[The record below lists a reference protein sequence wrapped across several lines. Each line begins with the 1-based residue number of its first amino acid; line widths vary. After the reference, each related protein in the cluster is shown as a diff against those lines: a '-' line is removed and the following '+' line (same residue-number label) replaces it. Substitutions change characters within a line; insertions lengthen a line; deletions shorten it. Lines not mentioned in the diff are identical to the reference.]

1 MDKPIDNYWNKR
13 LADLKIALESNNFEV
28 SLADNQDEACKVV
41 LEEIIPPLNAET
53 ISWGGSMT
61 FIATGLYKQ
70 LKDNSKFEVLDSFDK
85 KISSQEM
92 LERRRQS
99 LLVDLFITGT
109 NAVTET
115 GQLVNLD
122 MIGNRIGA
130 LTFGPKW
137 VIILVGRN
145 KITTDLDEAMFRVK
159 NYVAPINSMRLDK
172 KTPCV
177 KTSYCEEC
185 KSPDRICNTWT
196 ITEKSF
202 PKGRVKVVLINEDL
216 GL

>member
-1 MDKPIDNYWNKR
+1 VDKPINSYWKKR
-13 LADLKIALESNNFEV
+13 LTDLKTALESNNFEV
-28 SLADNQDEACKVV
+28 FLADDKDGAYKVV
-41 LEEIIPPLNAET
+41 LDEIIPPLKART

-61 FIATGLYKQ
+61 FIDTGLYEQ
-70 LKDNSKFEVLDSFDK
+70 LKENSELEVLDSFDK
-85 KISSQEM
+85 NMSPDDM

-145 KITTDLDEAMFRVK
+145 KITADLDEAMFRVK

-196 ITEKSF
+196 ITEKAF

-216 GL
+216 GF